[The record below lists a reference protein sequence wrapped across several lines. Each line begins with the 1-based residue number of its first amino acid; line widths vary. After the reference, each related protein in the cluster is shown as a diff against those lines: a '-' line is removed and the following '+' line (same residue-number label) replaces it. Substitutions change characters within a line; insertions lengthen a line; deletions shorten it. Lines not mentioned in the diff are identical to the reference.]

1 MYAAQDRV
9 TLTMVAIKR
18 CSRMSDDYDMRNE
31 LLLLKNCTSK
41 YVVRYYDVFIDEKD
55 LCVCSFGWIQNRW

>member
-31 LLLLKNCTSK
+31 LLLLKNCASQF
-41 YVVRYYDVFIDEKD
+41 VVRYYDVFIDDSD
-55 LCVCSFGWIQNRW
+55 LCVCSFGCIQSR

>member
-1 MYAAQDRV
+1 MYVAQDRE
-9 TLTMVAIKR
+9 TREMVAIKR
-18 CSRMSDDYDMRNE
+18 CSRLSDKYGMQCE
-31 LLLLKNCTSK
+31 LQLLKNCTSK